1 MKKISEDVI
10 IQKQMPVLDLPKVGY
25 DNTIWSNEKR
35 MLTIGDKKIEVSP
48 DSVKKIPTFAQYLVM
63 ANAIKKLLDE
73 DMESTIRGMYQATL
87 SNVGDEKNKQKF
99 WNNQDNS
106 DDAIKAVELL
116 TGIPREEFS
125 VTSKPKGMISGPIKL
140 RVGGD
145 IIDCNLGSRST
156 SQLIPTNIGDVQID
170 DVKAD
175 FVMVVEKDTVLNNI
189 RKSGFIQKYN
199 AILMTG
205 SGEPDRATRI
215 MVKMLNESWKK
226 PVVVF
231 ADADPWGLG
240 IALRY
245 KIGSESLSY
254 DSDRLVTP
262 DAQVLGM
269 MFSDIYEY
277 NIPEVARLT
286 ATDEDINRANDMKKK
301 PWLQNKQ
308 WQKELNLFLNK
319 KEKCE
324 LDAFFKHGFKY
335 LAETY
340 LPQKLRQVGIIQYI
354 YVCMYL
360 CTCILVYPRLILFV
374 FELLLISERIFL
386 SFIFLLKLRIIKS

>member
-1 MKKISEDVI
+1 LTHSTKLGCQENNNMPPKDKRHQEVIKKIKLIMRDITEDLI
-10 IQKQMPVLDLPKVGY
+10 ADKKMPVLDVPKVGY

-35 MLTIGDKKIEVSP
+35 MLSIGNKTVQVSP
-48 DSVKKIPTFAQYLVM
+48 DSTKKIPIFSQYLVM
-63 ANAIKKLLDE
+63 ANAIRKLLDE
-73 DMESTIRGMYQATL
+73 EMESTIRGMYYATL
-87 SNVGDEKNKQKF
+87 STVGDEKNKQKF
-99 WNNQDNS
+99 WNSQENS

-116 TGIPREEFS
+116 TGVPREEFS
-125 VTSKPKGMISGPIKL
+125 VTSKPKGMISGPIIL

-145 IIDCNLGSRST
+145 VIDCNLGSRAT
-156 SQLIPTNIGDVQID
+156 SQLVPTNIRDVEIVN
-170 DVKAD
+170 VKAD

-205 SGEPDRATRI
+205 SGEPDRATRM
-215 MVKMLNESWKK
+215 MVKVLNEQWKK
-226 PVVVF
+226 PVVIF

-262 DAQVLGM
+262 DAKVLGM

-277 NIPEVARLT
+277 NIPEVARLS
-286 ATDEDINRANDMKKK
+286 ASDEDINRANDMKKK
-301 PWLQNKQ
+301 PWLADRQ
-308 WQKELNLFLNK
+308 WQKELNLFLQR

-340 LPQKLRQVGIIQYI
+340 LPRKLREAGVI
-354 YVCMYL
+354 
-360 CTCILVYPRLILFV
+360 
-374 FELLLISERIFL
+374 
-386 SFIFLLKLRIIKS
+386 

>member
-1 MKKISEDVI
+1 MSTVKKQEFISIVKRIMKKISDDVI
-10 IQKQMPVLDLPKVGY
+10 KQNQMPVLDLPKIGY
-25 DNTIWSNEKR
+25 DNTVWSNEKR
-35 MLTIGDKKIEVSP
+35 MLTTGDKKVEVSP
-48 DSVKKIPTFAQYLVM
+48 DSVKRIPTFAQYLVM
-63 ANAIKKLLDE
+63 ANAVKKLLDE
-73 DMESTIRGMYQATL
+73 DMESTIRGMYYATL
-87 SNVGDEKNKQKF
+87 SNVGDDKNKQKF
-99 WNNQDNS
+99 WTGQEDSDN
-106 DDAIKAVELL
+106 AIKAVELL

-145 IIDCNLGSRST
+145 VIDCNLGSRAT
-156 SQLIPTNIGDVQID
+156 SQLIPTNIGDVQIE

-199 AILMTG
+199 AILLTG
-205 SGEPDRATRI
+205 SGEPDRATRM
-215 MVKMLNESWKK
+215 MVKVLNEKWKK

-254 DSDRLVTP
+254 DSERLVTP
-262 DAQVLGM
+262 NAQVLGM
-269 MFSDIYEY
+269 MFSDIYEF

-286 ATDEDINRANDMKKK
+286 ATEEDINRANDMKKK
-301 PWLQNKQ
+301 PWMQNKQ

-335 LAETY
+335 LSETY
-340 LPQKLRQVGIIQYI
+340 LPQKLRLAG
-354 YVCMYL
+354 
-360 CTCILVYPRLILFV
+360 LI
-374 FELLLISERIFL
+374 
-386 SFIFLLKLRIIKS
+386 

>member
-1 MKKISEDVI
+1 
-10 IQKQMPVLDLPKVGY
+10 MPILNIPKVGY
-25 DNTIWSNEKR
+25 DNTVWSDEKR

-73 DMESTIRGMYQATL
+73 DMESSIRGMYYATL

-125 VTSKPKGMISGPIKL
+125 ITSKPKGMISGPIKL

-156 SQLIPTNIGDVQID
+156 SQLIPTNIADVQIE
-170 DVKAD
+170 DVKAN

-205 SGEPDRATRI
+205 SGEPDRATRM
-215 MVKMLNESWKK
+215 MVKILNESWKR

-286 ATDEDINRANDMKKK
+286 ANDEDINRANDMKKK
-301 PWLQNKQ
+301 PWLKNKE

-340 LPQKLRQVGIIQYI
+340 LPDKLREIG
-354 YVCMYL
+354 
-360 CTCILVYPRLILFV
+360 LI
-374 FELLLISERIFL
+374 
-386 SFIFLLKLRIIKS
+386 

>member
-1 MKKISEDVI
+1 MPATDKRHQEVIKKIKLIMKDVSADLMD
-10 IQKQMPVLDLPKVGY
+10 QKVLPVLDVPKVGY
-25 DNTIWSNEKR
+25 DNTIWSEEKR
-35 MLTIGDKKIEVSP
+35 MLTIGDKTARISP
-48 DSVKKIPTFAQYLVM
+48 DSTKKIPTFAQYLVM
-63 ANAIKKLLDE
+63 ANAVRKLLDE
-73 DMESTIRGMYQATL
+73 EMESTIRGMYYATL
-87 SNVGDEKNKQKF
+87 STVGDEKNKQKF
-99 WNNQDNS
+99 WNSQENS

-116 TGIPREEFS
+116 TGVPREEFS
-125 VTSKPKGMISGPIKL
+125 VTSKPKGMISGPITL

-145 IIDCNLGSRST
+145 LIDCSLGSRAT
-156 SQLIPTNIGDVQID
+156 SQLIPTNIRDVEIV

-205 SGEPDRATRI
+205 SGEPDRATRM
-215 MVKMLNESWKK
+215 MVKTLNEEWKM

-269 MFSDIYEY
+269 MFSDIYRY
-277 NIPEVARLT
+277 NIPEVARL
-286 ATDEDINRANDMKKK
+286 AASEEDINRAHDMKKK
-301 PWLQNKQ
+301 PWFQDKK
-308 WQKELNLFLNK
+308 WQKELNIFLEHE
-319 KEKCE
+319 EKCE

-340 LPQKLRQVGIIQYI
+340 LPEKLREAGVI
-354 YVCMYL
+354 
-360 CTCILVYPRLILFV
+360 
-374 FELLLISERIFL
+374 
-386 SFIFLLKLRIIKS
+386 

>member
-1 MKKISEDVI
+1 MSIAKKQEFVTIIKRIMRKISDDVI
-10 IQKQMPVLDLPKVGY
+10 KQNQMPILDLPKIGY
-25 DNTIWSNEKR
+25 DNTIWSDEKR
-35 MLTIGDKKIEVSP
+35 MLTTGDKKVEVSP

-63 ANAIKKLLDE
+63 ANAVKKLLDE
-73 DMESTIRGMYQATL
+73 DMESTIRGMYYATL
-87 SNVGDEKNKQKF
+87 SNVGDDKNKQKF
-99 WNNQDNS
+99 WTGQEDSDN
-106 DDAIKAVELL
+106 AIKAVELL

-145 IIDCNLGSRST
+145 IIDCNLGSRAT
-156 SQLIPTNIGDVQID
+156 SQLIPTNMGDVQID

-199 AILMTG
+199 AILLTG
-205 SGEPDRATRI
+205 SGEPDRATRM
-215 MVKMLNESWKK
+215 MVKILNEQWKK

-254 DSDRLVTP
+254 DSERLVTP
-262 DAQVLGM
+262 NAQVLGM
-269 MFSDIYEY
+269 MFSDIYQY

-286 ATDEDINRANDMKKK
+286 ASDEDINRANDMKKK
-301 PWLQNKQ
+301 PWMQNKQ

-335 LAETY
+335 LSETY
-340 LPQKLRQVGIIQYI
+340 LPQKLRMVG
-354 YVCMYL
+354 
-360 CTCILVYPRLILFV
+360 LI
-374 FELLLISERIFL
+374 
-386 SFIFLLKLRIIKS
+386 